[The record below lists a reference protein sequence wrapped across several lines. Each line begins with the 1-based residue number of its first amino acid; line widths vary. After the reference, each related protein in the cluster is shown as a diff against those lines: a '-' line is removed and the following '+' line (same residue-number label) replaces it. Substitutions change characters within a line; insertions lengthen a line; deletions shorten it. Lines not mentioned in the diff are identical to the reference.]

1 VLRKATEQSEPH
13 ADRRVRVL
21 HQVASGYLLK
31 SDVEELIGRITLAHS
46 LQEALEKSQV
56 VIESVFEDLQLKK
69 DLFNQMGEILKQRCV
84 PADQMLLCSNTMNL
98 SLADFTEDVCK
109 EYRGC
114 CIGMR
119 FLHPVW
125 FIDEVELADCDYTRR
140 TTVNGA
146 ELLLKQLFFQPFF
159 YDNCYRRKLTLQEIS
174 TYQSRQRLRCPEPLK
189 SLVPRRGLRRKNSLG
204 AGSPSCC
211 SPDQSSASSPVG
223 SPSGPVGSAG
233 EPVGS
238 SSSSPPAEAEG
249 LLGEAGEEQ
258 QDQEP
263 CAVCLDEPRSALLVP
278 CGHMAMCTECS
289 MRVLRGPRPIC
300 VVCRQP
306 IEKVLRAT
314 LPPDK

>member
-1 VLRKATEQSEPH
+1 MLSSHRPGGRLEWLTLRPLPVF
-13 ADRRVRVL
+13 RRT
-21 HQVASGYLLK
+21 G
-31 SDVEELIGRITLAHS
+31 
-46 LQEALEKSQV
+46 
-56 VIESVFEDLQLKK
+56 
-69 DLFNQMGEILKQRCV
+69 
-84 PADQMLLCSNTMNL
+84 
-98 SLADFTEDVCK
+98 
-109 EYRGC
+109 
-114 CIGMR
+114 
-119 FLHPVW
+119 
-125 FIDEVELADCDYTRR
+125 

-159 YDNCYRRKLTLQEIS
+159 YDNCYRRKLTLQERIRVSRYHHIYCVACHACAACSFLPMACRGQCARATCACSLPIARGLGNARKHACSPPDLEVISLQEIS

-278 CGHMAMCTECS
+278 CGHARMSHELGRAATPCRFRS
-289 MRVLRGPRPIC
+289 PSPPPR
-300 VVCRQP
+300 
-306 IEKVLRAT
+306 AS
-314 LPPDK
+314 